1 MAREGLTLRASR
13 RVPQQRTAEPALATD
28 PVPTGEPVE
37 PVAAVPFDRL
47 LSIAVLTPAQ
57 ASLVAVQLLDAVQP
71 NGASDG
77 VPSEAACLGAVTVT
91 PSGRVDVTDPLP
103 GEGTRL
109 TVLLE
114 QLVQNARRLPTHPKP
129 GQLSLLRRLEDVARD
144 PLLDPGARAR
154 ELEGALIGTLGPGA
168 LARLAGQLAALVD
181 GFARL
186 TPSAPSP
193 TVLPAPG
200 RREPA
205 VARTDS
211 PTGSPSVAPRAHGV
225 PASPARPSSR
235 PARGTRHVL
244 HPRTRGRRLA
254 LIALLVVGALAISSY
269 LVVRGPGSG
278 ILGALGNSPSA
289 PATTAPPHPST
300 KAAPHGRQHRR
311 QAAATLAPRH
321 SGPVTGVTVLKTA
334 GCAPGGLC
342 PIKVTV
348 RLRPASTARTIGWK
362 VGAARLCTRGI
373 TWSAPTRVTAQ
384 AGWSSV
390 YATSSVR
397 VPNGRSLALV
407 AVTTTPARAQS
418 RPVPVRGSSLHC

>member
-1 MAREGLTLRASR
+1 MAREGSALRASN
-13 RVPQQRTAEPALATD
+13 RVPQQRTVEPELASD
-28 PVPTGEPVE
+28 SVRTGEPAE
-37 PVAAVPFDRL
+37 PVGVVPLDRL
-47 LSIAVLTPAQ
+47 LSVAVLTPAQ
-57 ASLVAVQLLDAVQP
+57 ASIVAVQLLDAVQP
-71 NGASDG
+71 SGATEE
-77 VPSEAACLGAVTVT
+77 VASEATRLGAVTVT
-91 PSGRVDVTDPLP
+91 PSGRVDVADPLP

-114 QLVQNARRLPTHPKP
+114 QLVQSARRLPTHPKQ
-129 GQLSLLRRLEDVARD
+129 GQLSLLRRLEDVARG
-144 PLLDPGARAR
+144 PLLEPGARAR
-154 ELEGALIGTLGPGA
+154 ELEGAVVGTLGPGA

-181 GFARL
+181 AFARL
-186 TPSAPSP
+186 TPSTPSP
-193 TVLPAPG
+193 TGVLAPG
-200 RREPA
+200 RMQPA
-205 VARTDS
+205 VASTDS
-211 PTGSPSVAPRAHGV
+211 SPGSPSVAPRAHGV
-225 PASPARPSSR
+225 PASPARPSGQSGR
-235 PARGTRHVL
+235 RTRHVL
-244 HPRTRGRRLA
+244 HPRTRGRRVA
-254 LIALLVVGALAISSY
+254 LVALLIVGALAISSY

-300 KAAPHGRQHRR
+300 KPAPHGRQHRR

-321 SGPVTGVTVLKTA
+321 SGAVTGVTVQKTA
-334 GCAPGGLC
+334 GCAPGRLC

-348 RLRPASTARTIGWK
+348 HLRRASTARTIGWK